1 MIKRITETTFENN
14 TYWVEYY
21 INGYVTYE
29 LVENNDIDYC
39 TKLISNKNI
48 NDKINILYCH
58 PLIANLVNEC
68 LSSENEML
76 YVEYDEITDEKLN
89 IILKEVIKL
98 NLSDIVTFDENDC
111 AITLYG
117 EIITRFLF

>member
-1 MIKRITETTFENN
+1 MIKRITETTF
-14 TYWVEYY
+14 EYY